1 MIDLRSDTVTKPT
14 EPMRRA
20 IAMADVG
27 DDVFGDD
34 VLTSALE
41 RKVADLLGKEA
52 ALFVPSGTMSNQLA
66 VRLQTQPGDETILE
80 ANSHIYS
87 KEAGGTAAL
96 SGVICRT
103 IQGKRGIFRGE
114 EIEAAIRIHDVH
126 HAPARLVCVENTH
139 NAGGGAIWPLEA
151 IDDVANAAKR
161 QGLSLHLDGARIWNA
176 SVATGISEKEYARHF
191 DTVSVCFSKGLGA
204 PIGSALAGSHEL
216 ISRGRRFRKMFGG
229 GMRQTGIL
237 AAAAIYALDH
247 HRVRLA
253 EDHANARILAKGLTG
268 LPGIEINAESVETN
282 IVFFQLTDVSAP
294 EFVTRLQAAG
304 VAVMAMGPQT
314 IRAVT
319 NLMVTK
325 SDVQRAAEMIQ
336 TAAKH
341 TAKVRLAADKR

>member
-20 IAMADVG
+20 IAMAEVG

-34 VLTSALE
+34 ALTSELE

-103 IQGKRGIFRGE
+103 IQGQRGIFRGE
-114 EIEAAIRIHDVH
+114 EIETAIRTHDIH
-126 HAPARLVCVENTH
+126 HAPARLVCIENTH
-139 NAGGGAIWPLEA
+139 NSGAGAIWPLEA
-151 IDDVANAAKR
+151 IEDVAKTAKR
-161 QGLSLHLDGARIWNA
+161 HGLSLHLDGARIWNA
-176 SVATGISEKEYARHF
+176 SVATGIGEREYARHF

-204 PIGSALAGSHEL
+204 PIGSALAGSHSL
-216 ISRGRRFRKMFGG
+216 IDRGRRFRKMFGG

-247 HRVRLA
+247 HRARLA
-253 EDHANARILAKGLTG
+253 DDHANARILAKGLTG
-268 LPGIEINAESVETN
+268 LPGIEIDADSVETN
-282 IVFFQLTDVSAP
+282 IVFFRLTHASAP
-294 EFVTRLQAAG
+294 DLVTRLQAVG
-304 VAVMAMGPQT
+304 VAVMAMGPT
-314 IRAVT
+314 TVRAVT
-319 NLMVTK
+319 NLMVNGTQTRDAVEILRRTIG
-325 SDVQRAAEMIQ
+325 SAATRIG
-336 TAAKH
+336 
-341 TAKVRLAADKR
+341 